1 MFFIEQNDFTEE
13 EANIFLEAMYDKE
26 NTDLRNTIVD
36 PIIKVLET
44 PKGRETYI
52 SYGDEFLE
60 ANSLMLSKEF
70 PTKPVVFPRKYVDN
84 IFEMFGFEQKAFKDN
99 LKVLLKSVSDKTDF
113 STITANPTN
122 VIHTFVLIYSDM
134 SANVRLRDSARQQL
148 GLSMYNNIFNKFFKP
163 PHPIESTMAYV
174 YTTLD
179 NSWNLVKSENV
190 INWIGMTVD
199 TSYSFWKT
207 ELDLNVSMKV
217 FALFLNRIRSSFN
230 QNMRLVANKYF
241 EIALDPEK
249 NNRIGAD
256 VDANDMY
263 VETNNTL
270 KYRQAIVRHIN
281 EKDQLYTEKNDLYT
295 GIARLKNVKM
305 ETLYQFA
312 QQIETSDIEMLIDM
326 IFYVFI
332 VKEGNN
338 INDINSTKYIGRIT
352 NFPTAVDRA
361 IEGKPII
368 TMLSNKYKADDSI
381 VKAYI
386 CLIATYM
393 MYRINDSR

>member
-26 NTDLRNTIVD
+26 NTDLRNTVVD

-312 QQIETSDIEMLIDM
+312 QQIETSDIELLIDM
-326 IFYVFI
+326 IF
-332 VKEGNN
+332 
-338 INDINSTKYIGRIT
+338 
-352 NFPTAVDRA
+352 
-361 IEGKPII
+361 
-368 TMLSNKYKADDSI
+368 
-381 VKAYI
+381 
-386 CLIATYM
+386 
-393 MYRINDSR
+393 

>member
-26 NTDLRNTIVD
+26 NTNLRNTVVD

-44 PKGRETYI
+44 PKGKETYI

-249 NNRIGAD
+249 NNHIGAD

>member
-26 NTDLRNTIVD
+26 NTDLRNTVVD

-44 PKGRETYI
+44 PKGKETYI